1 MDVNAAAGEE
11 ADDEVGEEEEEVRG
25 SLASLLASPRA
36 HTMKRGRQPPSVNA
50 AATAAAAAAAVAAT
64 SPPDGGTETRRGGT
78 PPPRSTE
85 ELLAAPIKPEAVSF
99 ALLKNAS
106 ADDVFIKPEPRG
118 GTLSASES
126 EADGWE
132 AAGEEAG
139 VPSPKRCRPDPDA
152 VAADPDDDTDTDG
165 ESADAKFAAAP
176 LRRSDE
182 DTSIEPGTAR
192 YVMLT
197 LRRLAA
203 GGGLDLSEAELVRA
217 GVGQAHAAHI
227 GGAWLALGGP
237 RLASPHL
244 DTSKAAA
251 GPQARHQPCERP
263 PLTA

>member
-1 MDVNAAAGEE
+1 MDVDVAAAEE
-11 ADDEVGEEEEEVRG
+11 ADEQVGEEEEEEEVRG
-25 SLASLLASPRA
+25 SLASLLASPLASPRA
-36 HTMKRGRQPPSVNA
+36 HTMKRGRQPPSVNV
-50 AATAAAAAAAVAAT
+50 AATAAAAAAAAVAAT
-64 SPPDGGTETRRGGT
+64 SPPGGT
-78 PPPRSTE
+78 PRSTE

-139 VPSPKRCRPDPDA
+139 VPSPKRSRPDPDA

>member
-1 MDVNAAAGEE
+1 MDVDVAAAEE
-11 ADDEVGEEEEEVRG
+11 ADEHVGEEEEEEVRG
-25 SLASLLASPRA
+25 SLASLLASPLASPRA
-36 HTMKRGRQPPSVNA
+36 HTMKRGRQPPSVNV
-50 AATAAAAAAAVAAT
+50 AAAAAAAAAAT
-64 SPPDGGTETRRGGT
+64 SPPGGT

-139 VPSPKRCRPDPDA
+139 VPSPKRSRPDPDA

-244 DTSKAAA
+244 EASKAAA